1 MDAEITELDEYS
13 LYLEFVEVVNEAVC
27 GSDDDQDE
35 CDISDDSDQMFDF
48 EDNDDILNVDHPTDV
63 DEIDEGDIDIMQC
76 IINMIEIQYILQ
88 NDFPEERR
96 KAERRWGV
104 HPLNQLRREHGVFH
118 NLFEE
123 MLAHDHDKFFNY
135 TRMTPERFEHLF
147 KLIETRITKKAPN
160 AIPAKCRLLLTLR
173 YRIYFNIDRQ
183 LIKLILNCVLQFLGN
198 W

>member
-1 MDAEITELDEYS
+1 MDAEITELEEYS
-13 LYLEFVEVVNEAVC
+13 LYSQFLEVVNEAVC
-27 GSDDDQDE
+27 GSDNDQDE
-35 CDISDDSDQMFDF
+35 FDTSDDSDEMFDF
-48 EDNDDILNVDHPTDV
+48 EDNDEILNVNHSMDV
-63 DEIDEGDIDIMQC
+63 DEIDKCDIDIMQC
-76 IINMIEIQYILQ
+76 IINMIDIQYILQ
-88 NDFPEERR
+88 NDFPEERP

-147 KLIETRITKKAPN
+147 KLIETKITKTSPN

-173 YRIYFNIDRQ
+173 YITFF
-183 LIKLILNCVLQFLGN
+183 LILTVN
-198 W
+198 